1 MPELT
6 PLPSKPVHPAAVHFP
21 IAFLSLSWGIDI
33 LNHLSPNLPKSISS
47 NLAISTDLTRA
58 SYYLLSIGL
67 ITAIPALVTGIR
79 EAIVQVNKQGL
90 KDAQGN
96 MRTKSKAMIAH
107 AVSNDIVMGVATY
120 IWYLKRSAAADTI
133 AGKLGV
139 GTASTAAAAYAPE
152 AWMVGVEAGIMAL
165 MFVSANIGGTLAY
178 VFGMGF
184 SAGGSGGKKTQ

>member
-1 MPELT
+1 M
-6 PLPSKPVHPAAVHFP
+6 HFP

-33 LNHLSPNLPKSISS
+33 INQLSPNLPRNISS
-47 NLAISTDLTRA
+47 NLAVSTDLTRA

-67 ITAIPALVTGIR
+67 ITAVPALITGIR
-79 EAIVQVNKQGL
+79 EAIVQINKQGL

-107 AVSNDIVMGVATY
+107 AVANDIVLAAATY
-120 IWYLKRSAAADTI
+120 IWYLRRSAAANTV

-152 AWMVGVEAGIMAL
+152 PWMVAVEAGIMAL

-184 SAGGSGGKKTQ
+184 SAGGASGKKTQ

>member
-1 MPELT
+1 M
-6 PLPSKPVHPAAVHFP
+6 HFP
-21 IAFLSLSWGIDI
+21 IAFLALSWGLDI
-33 LNHLSPNLPKSISS
+33 VNQLSPNLPKAITS
-47 NLAISTDLTRA
+47 NLAVSTDLTRA

-67 ITAIPALVTGIR
+67 ITAVPAVVTGVR

-107 AVSNDIVMGVATY
+107 AVANDVVLAGATY
-120 IWYLKRSAAADTI
+120 IWWLKRSAAADSLV
-133 AGKLGV
+133 GKLGV
-139 GTASTAAAAYAPE
+139 SSVSTGAAAYAPE
-152 AWMVGVEAGIMAL
+152 PWMVGVEAGIMVL
-165 MFVSANIGGTLAY
+165 MFVAANIGGTLAY

>member
-1 MPELT
+1 M
-6 PLPSKPVHPAAVHFP
+6 
-21 IAFLSLSWGIDI
+21 
-33 LNHLSPNLPKSISS
+33 
-47 NLAISTDLTRA
+47 
-58 SYYLLSIGL
+58 
-67 ITAIPALVTGIR
+67 
-79 EAIVQVNKQGL
+79 QVNKQGL

-107 AVSNDIVMGVATY
+107 AVANDIVLATATY
-120 IWYLKRSAAADTI
+120 IWYLKRSAAANTL

-152 AWMVGVEAGIMAL
+152 PWMVLVETGIMVL

-184 SAGGSGGKKTQ
+184 SAGGGSGGKKTN